1 MSELTLP
8 MIPMRGMAIFPS
20 MSMHVDVARAKSKAA
35 IEQSMLSS
43 QQIFLI
49 SQKEAAIG
57 DPMLDDLAKVGCVC
71 RIKQVLRI
79 PGDTVR
85 ILAEGLYRAEI
96 KAITTDEHMFEA
108 VIKEAPDEF
117 VYDHVQASALMRLIT
132 NVFEEYAQE
141 SGKVSPDILQSLK
154 AVNDPSYFAD
164 LMTASI
170 LENEEQRQE
179 ILDIFDPVKRLEWL
193 YEFLL
198 SEIQIMEMEKKIS
211 VRVKRQIDQSQKEYY
226 LREQVKAIQKELGEG
241 DTEEAEELLQRIEQ
255 SDMSENARKKC
266 LKELE
271 RMKRMPTGMP
281 EGALIRTYLEWML
294 ELPWQNQSTDNQDL
308 DYASKILEADH
319 YGLER
324 VKERI
329 LEFLAVH
336 ALTNSMHGP
345 ILCLVGPPGVGKTSI
360 ARSIAK
366 ALGRSFI
373 RMSLGGVR
381 DEAEIRGHRR
391 TYVGAL
397 PGKIIYHMRQA
408 GTINPL
414 FLLDEIDKMS
424 SDFRGDPASAMLEVL
439 DSEQNNA
446 FSDHYLEV
454 PYDLSKV
461 MFITTANT
469 SDTIPR
475 PLLDRMELIQLSGYT
490 DQEKLQIAKRH
501 LLPRQ
506 IREHG
511 LKEDCLSVSDEAILE
526 IIDDYTRE
534 AGVRN
539 LERRLGAICRKAA
552 IEVVKN
558 KAETISVTKENLENY
573 LTDKK
578 IHRGGANKKDSVGIV
593 TGLAW
598 TSVGGETLNI
608 EAAAM
613 PGSGELVLT
622 GHLGEVM
629 KESAM
634 TGMGLIRANAEHWGI
649 SPDFHKKKDIH
660 IHIPEGAMP
669 KDGPSAGIS
678 MFSAMVSVLSGIPV
692 RSDTAMTGEITL
704 SGKVLP
710 IGGLKEKAL
719 AAYRAGI
726 RRIIIPSD
734 NIEDISDIPQE
745 ICSEIEFIP
754 VSEINQ
760 VLKNAL
766 VKMPVK
772 KERSS
777 GKAANNGD
785 KKS

>member
-8 MIPMRGMAIFPS
+8 MIPMRGTAIFPS
-20 MSMHVDVARAKSKAA
+20 MSMHVDVAREKSKAA
-35 IEQSMLSS
+35 IEHAMLSS

-49 SQKEAAIG
+49 SQREAAVEE
-57 DPMLDDLAKVGCVC
+57 PMLDDLAKVGCVC

-96 KAITTDEHMFEA
+96 KAITADEHMFEA
-108 VIKEAPDEF
+108 VINEVSDEF
-117 VYDHVQASALMRLIT
+117 LYDHVQAAALMRLIMGA
-132 NVFEEYAQE
+132 FEEYAQE
-141 SGKVSPDILQSLK
+141 SAKISTDIMQSLK

-164 LMTASI
+164 LMTASV

-198 SEIQIMEMEKKIS
+198 SEIQIIEMEKKIS
-211 VRVKRQIDQSQKEYY
+211 VRVKRQIDKSQKEYY

-241 DTEEAEELLQRIEQ
+241 ESEEAEELENRIQQ
-255 SDMSENARKKC
+255 SDMNENAKKKA

-271 RMKRMPTGMP
+271 RMKRMPAGMP
-281 EGALIRTYLEWML
+281 ESALIRTYLEWML
-294 ELPWQNQSTDNQDL
+294 ELPWANQSKDNEDL
-308 DYASKILEADH
+308 DYASEILESEH
-319 YGLER
+319 YGLEK

-336 ALTNSMHGP
+336 TLTKGMHGP

-360 ARSIAK
+360 ARSVAK
-366 ALGRSFI
+366 ALGRNFV

-408 GTINPL
+408 GTVNPL

-439 DSEQNNA
+439 DSEQNNS

-469 SDTIPR
+469 AESIPR

-490 DQEKLQIAKRH
+490 EQEKLEIAKRH

-506 IREHG
+506 LKEHG
-511 LKEDCLSVSDEAILE
+511 LKEDCLTITDEALLK
-526 IIDDYTRE
+526 IISDYTRE

-539 LERRLGAICRKAA
+539 LERRLAAVCRKAA
-552 IEVVKN
+552 IAVVKN
-558 KAETISVTKENLENY
+558 KSEQILVNCDNLEQY
-573 LTDKK
+573 LSDKK
-578 IHRGGANKKDSVGIV
+578 IHRGDANKKDAVGIV

-608 EAAAM
+608 ETAVM
-613 PGSGELVLT
+613 PGNGELVLT
-622 GHLGEVM
+622 GHLGDVM
-629 KESAM
+629 KESAV
-634 TGMGLIRANAEHWGI
+634 TGMGIIRANAERWGI
-649 SPDFHKKKDIH
+649 NSDFHKKKDIH

-678 MFSAMVSVLSGIPV
+678 MFSAMVSALSNIKV
-692 RSDTAMTGEITL
+692 RCDTAMTGEITL
-704 SGKVLP
+704 SGNVLP

-719 AAYRAGI
+719 AAYRAGVK
-726 RRIIIPSD
+726 RVIIPSG
-734 NIEDISDIPQE
+734 NAEDISDIPQE
-745 ICSEIEFIP
+745 IVGEMQFIP
-754 VSEINQ
+754 VDDINQ
-760 VLKNAL
+760 VLENAL
-766 VKMPVK
+766 VIMPVK
-772 KERSS
+772 RERAG
-777 GKAANNGD
+777 GKAVKDGN
-785 KKS
+785 

>member
-20 MSMHVDVARAKSKAA
+20 MSMHVDVAREKSKAA
-35 IEQSMLSS
+35 IEHAMLSS

-49 SQKEAAIG
+49 SQKEAAIE

-96 KAITTDEHMFEA
+96 KAITSQEHMFEA
-108 VIKEAPDEF
+108 VINEVADEF
-117 VYDHVQASALMRLIT
+117 VYDHIQAAALMRLIMG
-132 NVFEEYAQE
+132 VFEEYAQE
-141 SGKVSPDILQSLK
+141 SGKVSSDIIQSLK

-164 LMTASI
+164 LMTASV
-170 LENEEQRQE
+170 LENDEQRQE
-179 ILDIFDPVKRLEWL
+179 MLDIFDPVKRLERL

-198 SEIQIMEMEKKIS
+198 SEIQIIEMEKKIS

-241 DTEEAEELLQRIEQ
+241 DTEEIEELNQRINK
-255 SDMSENARKKC
+255 SDMSDIAKKKA

-271 RMKRMPTGMP
+271 RMKRMPAGMP

-294 ELPWQNQSTDNQDL
+294 ELPWSEESKDNEDL
-308 DYASKILEADH
+308 DYASEILEADH
-319 YGLER
+319 YGLQK

-336 ALTNSMHGP
+336 TLTKSMHGP

-366 ALGRSFI
+366 ALGRSFV

-408 GTINPL
+408 GTVNPL

-439 DSEQNNA
+439 DSEQNNS

-506 IREHG
+506 IKEHG
-511 LKEDCLSVSDEAILE
+511 LKEASVTITDEALLK
-526 IIDDYTRE
+526 IINDYTRE
-534 AGVRN
+534 AGVRS

-558 KAETISVTKENLENY
+558 KTENITVDINNLEHY
-573 LTDKK
+573 LSDKK
-578 IHRGGANKKDSVGIV
+578 IHRGDANKKDAIGIV

-608 EAAAM
+608 ETAVM

-622 GHLGEVM
+622 GHLGDVM

-634 TGMGLIRANAEHWGI
+634 TGMGLIRANAESWGI
-649 SPDFHKKKDIH
+649 NPDFHKKKDIH

-678 MFSAMVSVLSGIPV
+678 MFTAMVSVLSGIPV
-692 RSDTAMTGEITL
+692 RCDTAMTGEITL
-704 SGKVLP
+704 SGSVLP

-726 RRIIIPSD
+726 KRIIIPAD
-734 NIEDISDIPQE
+734 NMEDISEIPEE
-745 ICSEIEFIP
+745 IAGEIEFIP
-754 VSEINQ
+754 VSQINQ
-760 VLKNAL
+760 VLKNIL
-766 VKMPVK
+766 VRMPVK
-772 KERSS
+772 KES
-777 GKAANNGD
+777 GRRAVNDGD

>member
-1 MSELTLP
+1 M
-8 MIPMRGMAIFPS
+8 
-20 MSMHVDVARAKSKAA
+20 
-35 IEQSMLSS
+35 
-43 QQIFLI
+43 
-49 SQKEAAIG
+49 
-57 DPMLDDLAKVGCVC
+57 
-71 RIKQVLRI
+71 
-79 PGDTVR
+79 
-85 ILAEGLYRAEI
+85 
-96 KAITTDEHMFEA
+96 
-108 VIKEAPDEF
+108 
-117 VYDHVQASALMRLIT
+117 
-132 NVFEEYAQE
+132 
-141 SGKVSPDILQSLK
+141 
-154 AVNDPSYFAD
+154 
-164 LMTASI
+164 
-170 LENEEQRQE
+170 
-179 ILDIFDPVKRLEWL
+179 
-193 YEFLL
+193 
-198 SEIQIMEMEKKIS
+198 
-211 VRVKRQIDQSQKEYY
+211 
-226 LREQVKAIQKELGEG
+226 
-241 DTEEAEELLQRIEQ
+241 
-255 SDMSENARKKC
+255 
-266 LKELE
+266 
-271 RMKRMPTGMP
+271 
-281 EGALIRTYLEWML
+281 
-294 ELPWQNQSTDNQDL
+294 
-308 DYASKILEADH
+308 
-319 YGLER
+319 
-324 VKERI
+324 
-329 LEFLAVH
+329 
-336 ALTNSMHGP
+336 
-345 ILCLVGPPGVGKTSI
+345 
-360 ARSIAK
+360 
-366 ALGRSFI
+366 
-373 RMSLGGVR
+373 
-381 DEAEIRGHRR
+381 
-391 TYVGAL
+391 
-397 PGKIIYHMRQA
+397 
-408 GTINPL
+408 
-414 FLLDEIDKMS
+414 
-424 SDFRGDPASAMLEVL
+424 
-439 DSEQNNA
+439 
-446 FSDHYLEV
+446 
-454 PYDLSKV
+454 
-461 MFITTANT
+461 
-469 SDTIPR
+469 
-475 PLLDRMELIQLSGYT
+475 
-490 DQEKLQIAKRH
+490 
-501 LLPRQ
+501 PRQ

-719 AAYRAGI
+719 AAYRAEI

-734 NIEDISDIPQE
+734 NVEDISDIPQE